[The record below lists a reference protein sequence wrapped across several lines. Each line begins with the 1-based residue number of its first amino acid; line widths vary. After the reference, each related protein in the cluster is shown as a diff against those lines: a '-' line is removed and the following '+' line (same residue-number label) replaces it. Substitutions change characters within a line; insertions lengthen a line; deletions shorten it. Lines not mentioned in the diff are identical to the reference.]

1 MRPPARSLWQARA
14 TAAVIFH
21 DAAWVPG
28 LAAPCRNPSPSQPQT
43 CSRPALLLDA
53 LEQEANPLTRSR
65 PAPLPRTPVWPRGPV
80 VQQDLRHDP
89 GRAASSGTNPL
100 PEPPPPARKRPLCG
114 GGAGRR
120 FRGGP
125 SPPKRL
131 QDGSGS
137 RAAAGDSAQP
147 AGRACAPRVKLWLP
161 QLGDSSARVTR
172 RVDPAA
178 AAPRDCP
185 FLGCRRKSFSL
196 PLFFVGHGGWLGP
209 FCRSSCS
216 RVQMV
221 WDHPDVFAA
230 CTVMAPLLPPCAS
243 GRGKLKQRD
252 SSPRVQQEENPPHC
266 TYSPSLPLSPT

>member
-1 MRPPARSLWQARA
+1 MQLGCPVSQPLAGTPARRSLRRA
-14 TAAVIFH
+14 AAQH
-21 DAAWVPG
+21 CCWTRWNKKQTRSLAPG
-28 LAAPCRNPSPSQPQT
+28 RPRSRGPRCGRAGRSSSKIYAMIPAGRHRRAPTPSPS
-43 CSRPALLLDA
+43 
-53 LEQEANPLTRSR
+53 
-65 PAPLPRTPVWPRGPV
+65 PRHP
-80 VQQDLRHDP
+80 
-89 GRAASSGTNPL
+89 
-100 PEPPPPARKRPLCG
+100 PENARFVD

-252 SSPRVQQEENPPHC
+252 NSPRVQQEENPPHC